1 VSSSKFD
8 AYRDTYNE
16 EVQQSIAFAGQDH
29 EFFVRQKAKRLLE
42 VVERRLGPP
51 QDLRFLDVGCGV
63 GLTDRFL
70 APAVGTLDGADVS
83 EEAIERAAA
92 DNPDV
97 AYRAYEGS
105 ALPYDEETFDVV
117 FAMCVLHHVPPQ
129 DWSAFV
135 DDLARV
141 TCPGGLLV
149 VFEHNPLNPLTRLA
163 VSRCAFDDDA
173 VLVTRRDLARLLES
187 RSLKIVDSRYILF
200 FPRSSPR
207 TEALEHR
214 LAWLPLGAQHLVAGR
229 R

>member
-1 VSSSKFD
+1 
-8 AYRDTYNE
+8 
-16 EVQQSIAFAGQDH
+16 
-29 EFFVRQKAKRLLE
+29 
-42 VVERRLGPP
+42 
-51 QDLRFLDVGCGV
+51 
-63 GLTDRFL
+63 
-70 APAVGTLDGADVS
+70 LDGADVS

-149 VFEHNPLNPLTRLA
+149 VFEHNPLNPLTRL
-163 VSRCAFDDDA
+163 VVRRVPFDEGV
-173 VLVTRRDLARLLES
+173 VLVGRRSLRGLARAAGLTVEET
-187 RSLKIVDSRYILF
+187 RYVLF
-200 FPRSSPR
+200 FPWARAPFPQ
-207 TEALEHR
+207 LER
-214 LAWLPLGAQHLVAGR
+214 WLAPLPGGAQYFVACR
-229 R
+229 V